1 MNGIIFE
8 TPYWKVELA
17 DEQLYLG
24 RAYVACKT
32 KRASLSELTDEEFT
46 DLHNAIKKYETLLT
60 KTFGAT
66 LFNWAC
72 LMNYGYR
79 EKPYTPQ
86 VHFHVRPRYDKDV
99 VVNGEVF
106 HDPNFGDHN
115 HLTATMSKKVSPET
129 FSKILEVLKSN
140 L

>member
-8 TPYWKVELA
+8 SQYWKVELA

-32 KRASLSELTDEEFT
+32 KRESLSELTDLEFS
-46 DLHNAIKKYETLLT
+46 DLHEVIKKYETLLK

-66 LFNWAC
+66 LFNWSC
-72 LMNYGYR
+72 LMNHAYR

-86 VHFHVRPRYDKDV
+86 VHFHVRPRYENDV
-99 VVNGEVF
+99 IVNGEVF
-106 HDPNFGDHN
+106 HDPNFGDQA
-115 HLTATMSKKVSPET
+115 HLTATMSKKVSPEMFT
-129 FSKILEVLKSN
+129 EILAKLKSN